1 MLRHG
6 TIILGLALTVAAVF
20 PSQSATAQQ
29 RGKVHRIGF
38 LTAGSEK
45 AYKPRLAALRLGL
58 RDLGYRQGRDYV
70 IEPRF
75 ATGHR
80 QELPRLAAELAA
92 LQPSLIVTNGSSAT
106 KAANRAIRSKV
117 KRIPIVFA
125 LAPDPVGAGLVA
137 SLARPGGNVT
147 GLSNAN
153 NILVAKRLTIINE
166 ALPNAKRI
174 AVLWSRRARGGPP
187 QLENLKQAAQQLGM
201 TLLPVAFD
209 HPDDFDKAFKTIEAA
224 QVDALNV
231 FGWSLASAFR
241 KKITARALAS
251 NLPTM
256 FTGRRYVLAGGLMS
270 YGVSPLDL
278 YRRAAVYVDKILKGA
293 NPADLPVERPNRFRL
308 TVNLKTAK
316 QLGATIPSSVLLRA
330 DEVIE

>member
-1 MLRHG
+1 MLRYG
-6 TIILGLALTVAAVF
+6 TIILGLALTVAVAL
-20 PSQSATAQQ
+20 PYRSATAQQ
-29 RGKVHRIGF
+29 QGKVYRIGF

-58 RDLGYRQGRDYV
+58 RDLGYRLGRDYV
-70 IEPRF
+70 MEPRF
-75 ATGHR
+75 AAGHR
-80 QELPRLAAELAA
+80 KELPRLAAELAG
-92 LQPSLIVTNGSSAT
+92 LHPSLIVTNGSSAT
-106 KAANRAIRSKV
+106 KAVNGAIKIEA

-174 AVLWSRRARGGPP
+174 AVLWSGRARGGPP
-187 QLENLKQAAQQLGM
+187 QLENLKEAAQQLGM
-201 TLLPVAFD
+201 TLIPVAFD
-209 HPDDFDKAFKTIEAA
+209 HPDDFDKAFDTIEAA
-224 QVDALNV
+224 KADALNV

-308 TVNLKTAK
+308 TVNLKTAQK
-316 QLGATIPSSVLLRA
+316 LGATIPSSILLRA